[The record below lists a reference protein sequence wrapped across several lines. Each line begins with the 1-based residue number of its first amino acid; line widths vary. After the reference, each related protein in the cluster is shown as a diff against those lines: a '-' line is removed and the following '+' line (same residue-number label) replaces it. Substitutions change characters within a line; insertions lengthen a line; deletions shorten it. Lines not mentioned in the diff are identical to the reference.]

1 MASGT
6 QSGRPRLACEVTA
19 ERVIAARAGPNGTL
33 ESVAA
38 RGLDRGVVQP
48 RLAAENIASSTTV
61 TRAIEEAFALCGARG
76 RDVTVVLPDA
86 AVRLMILDFDS
97 LPEREADATPL
108 VRFRLKKLLPFDAD
122 RAALS
127 YQALRDA
134 AGVRVVAAV
143 GLGSVV
149 EEYEAPFRN
158 LGFNPGVVLPS
169 LAAAL
174 GAVDAATPTLV
185 VKADAATTA
194 VAIVDND
201 QLRLVRTL
209 EYENGALRP
218 QQLADDIH
226 PLLVFFEDTYGSPI
240 GRVLVGGNL
249 AAETLRPVLEPLTQA
264 RIEDLA
270 SSAQLSAAA
279 TGNVP
284 RGAMAGVAGALL
296 G

>member
-1 MASGT
+1 MA
-6 QSGRPRLACEVTA
+6 QSGRPRQACEITA
-19 ERVIAARAGPNGTL
+19 ERVIAARAGANGTL

-38 RGLDRGVVQP
+38 RGLDGGTVQP
-48 RLAAENIASSTTV
+48 RLAAENVGNIAAV

-97 LPEREADATPL
+97 LPDRESDATPL

-122 RAALS
+122 RAAIS
-127 YQALRDA
+127 YQAARDTT
-134 AGVRVVAAV
+134 GVRVVAAV
-143 GLGSVV
+143 ALGSVV
-149 EEYEAPFRN
+149 QEYEAALRSA
-158 LGFNPGVVLPS
+158 GFNPGVVLPS

-174 GAVDAATPTLV
+174 GVVDATTPTLV
-185 VKADAATTA
+185 VKADMATTA
-194 VAIVDND
+194 IAIVDQD

-240 GRVLVGGNL
+240 RSVLVGGNL
-249 AAETLRPVLEPLTQA
+249 GAETLRPVLEPLTQA
-264 RIEDLA
+264 SIEELVSGA
-270 SSAQLSAAA
+270 FLGAA
-279 TGNVP
+279 TTGSIP
-284 RGAMAGVAGALL
+284 RGALAGVTGALL